1 MGREEMECNASSS
14 AEPCYTEPNSR
25 AAEEKSATVVFPTTR
40 YMLGV
45 LRKLLHHGFLGMII
59 SVALTLVSSF
69 AKIARSFLGGR
80 VTDLIMRLISW
91 FLGRGGNVTRVTS
104 VSFVNFLE
112 DNFEIRGTG
121 FPVHSNTLTATN
133 AEVLILASKLAYE
146 NMSVRVVTQV
156 WEMEWVA
163 GYSFE
168 PQGTQV
174 FVFKHKTAIVVA
186 FRGTEPFNLFDW
198 LVDLETALKSPRGTD
213 KNPDR
218 ALLGNMHAGFY
229 DALMTPPNSC
239 RSIPWYRLINADGIA
254 TEMGLLD
261 ESRPPY
267 DIVRDRVM
275 EELRRDKDLYVFV
288 TGHSLGAALASVF
301 CAHLL
306 VDEDPENLVKP
317 RVQLLCTFGQPRTG
331 GYKFARFLDCAASTR
346 MTSMIGEDGK
356 LIGFRYLRFVNNKDI
371 VPRLP
376 PPVRFSHS
384 PCFVFLNELGYEEID
399 CETEG
404 LSVAG
409 VVLDEV
415 VSRARRS
422 KELFFNCVLDLASF
436 KLTKPI
442 VRFVVY
448 LLPNLIYN
456 HFASEYE
463 RVIRGCPDPYFNEDQ
478 WVQIKW
484 PVFVFKHKT
493 AIVVAFRGTEPFNLF
508 DWLVDLEFALKAPQ
522 GTDKNPD
529 RALLG
534 KVHAGFYDALMTPPN
549 CRRSIPCYRVISA
562 DGITTEMGLRDES
575 RPPYDIVRDRIMEE
589 LHRDKDLYV
598 FVTGHS
604 LGAALAS
611 VFCAHLL
618 VDEDP
623 ENLVKPRV
631 QLLCT
636 FGQPR
641 TGGYKFARFLDCM
654 ASTRMTS
661 MNGED
666 GKPIGF
672 RYLRFVNNND
682 IVPRLP
688 PPVRFSHSPCF
699 IFLNNLGYEEVGCE
713 TEGLSVAGVI
723 VDEVMSR
730 CLRTI
735 QLPLNCVLDLASFNL
750 TKPIVRFVVFLL
762 PNLIYNHFPS
772 EYERVIRGCPDPYF
786 DEDQWVATKWQ
797 VPLLG

>member
-1 MGREEMECNASSS
+1 MGREEMEYKASSS
-14 AEPCYTEPNSR
+14 AEPCYTEPKSR
-25 AAEEKSATVVFPTTR
+25 VAEEKRPPLVFPTTR
-40 YMLGV
+40 YMLWV
-45 LRKLLHHGFLGMII
+45 LSKLLHHGFFGMII
-59 SVALTLVSSF
+59 SVALTLVSFF
-69 AKIARSFLGGR
+69 AKIALSVLGGR

-91 FLGRGGNVTRVTS
+91 FLGRGGNATRVTS
-104 VSFVNFLE
+104 VSFVNFLD

-146 NMSVRVVTQV
+146 NMSDWVRVVTQV

-198 LVDLETALKSPRGTD
+198 LVDLETALKAPQGSD

-261 ESRPPY
+261 ESRTPY

-275 EELRRDKDLYVFV
+275 EELRCDKDLYVFV

-306 VDEDPENLVKP
+306 VDDDPENLVKP
-317 RVQLLCTFGQPRTG
+317 RVQWLCTFGQPRTG

-346 MTSMIGEDGK
+346 MTSMIGDDGK
-356 LIGFRYLRFVNNKDI
+356 LIGFRYLRFVNNNDI
-371 VPRLP
+371 VPRVP

-384 PCFVFLNELGYEEID
+384 PCFVFLNELGYEEVD

-404 LSVAG
+404 LS
-409 VVLDEV
+409 
-415 VSRARRS
+415 
-422 KELFFNCVLDLASF
+422 
-436 KLTKPI
+436 I
-442 VRFVVY
+442 
-448 LLPNLIYN
+448 
-456 HFASEYE
+456 
-463 RVIRGCPDPYFNEDQ
+463 
-478 WVQIKW
+478 
-484 PVFVFKHKT
+484 
-493 AIVVAFRGTEPFNLF
+493 
-508 DWLVDLEFALKAPQ
+508 
-522 GTDKNPD
+522 
-529 RALLG
+529 
-534 KVHAGFYDALMTPPN
+534 
-549 CRRSIPCYRVISA
+549 
-562 DGITTEMGLRDES
+562 
-575 RPPYDIVRDRIMEE
+575 
-589 LHRDKDLYV
+589 
-598 FVTGHS
+598 
-604 LGAALAS
+604 
-611 VFCAHLL
+611 
-618 VDEDP
+618 
-623 ENLVKPRV
+623 
-631 QLLCT
+631 
-636 FGQPR
+636 
-641 TGGYKFARFLDCM
+641 
-654 ASTRMTS
+654 
-661 MNGED
+661 
-666 GKPIGF
+666 
-672 RYLRFVNNND
+672 
-682 IVPRLP
+682 
-688 PPVRFSHSPCF
+688 
-699 IFLNNLGYEEVGCE
+699 
-713 TEGLSVAGVI
+713 AGVI

-735 QLPLNCVLDLASFNL
+735 QLPLNCVQDLASFNL
-750 TKPIVRFVVFLL
+750 MKPIVRFVVYLL

-786 DEDQWVATKWQ
+786 DEDQWVETTWQ